1 MSVKS
6 ASLNPLRGWEL
17 WSLPRNGARYLLLVD
32 AVGLALA
39 VFGMFTVP
47 VSGGDWLSFG
57 VLLACAAAH
66 NELARGIERARRQME
81 NNAHVDLSS
90 VWLFAGVLVLP
101 MPLNVA
107 LIVLVYSHYWSRNP
121 AVPLHRRIF
130 GMAALVVST
139 QATMG
144 VLTLIGGQGHL
155 LGGLPMPAVVA
166 VIMAALLVYTGV
178 DVALIAA
185 RVAIYRTPGITVRR
199 VFGDPANHMLE
210 ISNLFYGAMVA
221 FALSYSPALVVLS
234 LPPVLVLHRSVLLKQ
249 VQEKARKDGKTGL
262 FNSEGWHER
271 AARERLRALRAK
283 EGFGLLMVDL
293 DHFKKVNDTYGH
305 VAGDAVLKAVA
316 DAISG
321 EVRDYDSVGRFGGE
335 EFVVLLPGMTED
347 DGVGVAERIRHA
359 VTQLAVEAPVE
370 GRTTVI
376 RNLSASIGVSTFP
389 GAGDDIEPLL
399 LAADAA
405 LYEAKNTGRNRVVSW
420 TGLRKPALAVAA

>member
-1 MSVKS
+1 MSDKS
-6 ASLNPLRGWEL
+6 ASLNPVRGWAL
-17 WSLPRNGARYLLLVD
+17 WSVPRDGMRYLLIVD
-32 AVGLALA
+32 AIGLALA
-39 VFGMFTVP
+39 VFGMVTVP
-47 VSGGDWLSFG
+47 VTGGDWLAFG

-66 NELARGIERARRQME
+66 NELARGIERTRRQME

-121 AVPLHRRIF
+121 TIPHHRRIF

-139 QATMG
+139 QVTMG
-144 VLTLIGGQGHL
+144 VLALIGGPGHL
-155 LGGLPMPAVVA
+155 LAGAPMPLVVA
-166 VIMAALLVYTGV
+166 VIVASLLIYTTV
-178 DVALIAA
+178 DVALIAG
-185 RVAIYRTPGITVRR
+185 RVATYRTPGVTVRK

-249 VQEKARKDGKTGL
+249 VQEKARKDSKTGL

-271 AARERLRALRAK
+271 ASRERSRAARAN

-316 DAISG
+316 DAISK

-335 EFVVLLPGMTED
+335 EFVVLLPGMSEE

-370 GRTTVI
+370 GTTTII

-389 GAGDDIEPLL
+389 AAGDDIEPLL

-405 LYEAKNTGRNRVVSW
+405 LYQAKNGGRNQVVSS
-420 TGLRKPALAVAA
+420 TALVKPVLAVAA